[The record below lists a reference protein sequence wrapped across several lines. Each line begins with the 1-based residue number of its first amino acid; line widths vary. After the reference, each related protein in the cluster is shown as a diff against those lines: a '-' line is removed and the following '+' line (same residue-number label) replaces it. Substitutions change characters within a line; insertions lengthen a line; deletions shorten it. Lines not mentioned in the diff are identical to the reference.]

1 MADDAETTVPHKR
14 ENGEMSR
21 LASFQLR
28 ADTVR
33 QLFAYLSRKRLWGMF
48 VLLVTLLL
56 VSVVVIFAEAF
67 TYLAPFV
74 YSIF

>member
-1 MADDAETTVPHKR
+1 MSEDIELTVPRKR
-14 ENGEMSR
+14 ESGEVSR
-21 LASFQLR
+21 LASFRMR